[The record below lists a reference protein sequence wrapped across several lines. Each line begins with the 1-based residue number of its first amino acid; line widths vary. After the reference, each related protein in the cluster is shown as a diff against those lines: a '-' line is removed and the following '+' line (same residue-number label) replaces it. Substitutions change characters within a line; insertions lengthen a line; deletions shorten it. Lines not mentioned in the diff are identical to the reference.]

1 MQKFIGVLLVGLL
14 GLTLLLTGCGSGGG
28 GGGGDGQ
35 DQVGAFVLDESQ
47 LNDPDSR
54 LQ

>member
-14 GLTLLLTGCGSGGG
+14 GLTLLLTGCGDGGG
-28 GGGGDGQ
+28 GGGGK